1 MKKTRDSITVQLQPH
16 NSHHSSP
23 PVSINFPL
31 PYKSHVLKYYTGKI
45 HGKGPVEANV
55 RAEICINDW
64 IEDGGIFMLGQKEL
78 RKQDSVLLE
87 IVRHHLLQYGS
98 EWKQEIQEI
107 HDNMHDNRNMMLS
120 SLLPSLAAKF
130 NVNLIASQSEQRSQG
145 QGQGPAVT
153 SAAKDC
159 TNDEVTIIN
168 RAEPSFAESHPKE
181 SEDKRNKIVSTG
193 HKLPL
198 AGAHNQSVE
207 STMVASALSG
217 GNDTTAQMA
226 TATAAPSASYASE
239 TTTSHAIKDNP
250 IVQGKSAIV
259 TAVSASSGEST
270 THNLEKEVSASM
282 TLKPSE
288 NPIPLL
294 NAATSDTNVKAN
306 SFAAWV
312 YQQQHQQQLHQYQQ
326 HQHQHQLHQQLQH
339 QHHQHHQI
347 ANMHPLNAM
356 QNLHQQAM
364 KIHGVHPYYSHQNSQ
379 HPHLAPILPQQTVL
393 RGINIRNP
401 VIDARHQSNDTDTPA
416 GYPNK
421 ISPHPFYSHQNSQH
435 PYLAPILPQETVI
448 REINMIN
455 PVIDTRHQS
464 KNDTDT
470 PADSPNKIL
479 PHTLNSHQ
487 NSQHLHLAPILPQET
502 VIREINTINP
512 VIDTRHQSNDTDTP
526 ADSPNKEKLCPS
538 SGDSTA
544 AVHLASRKSLSHTKN
559 KREEHSKP
567 DLIKKRVLYH
577 ASDVACKKQRILRM
591 SIIAMKKDM
600 VDALDAFK
608 RPSGA
613 KTQADKRLN
622 DEKAR
627 SVIAKLIAKKDLFIV
642 PTSSFDWK

>member
-1 MKKTRDSITVQLQPH
+1 M
-16 NSHHSSP
+16 
-23 PVSINFPL
+23 
-31 PYKSHVLKYYTGKI
+31 G
-45 HGKGPVEANV
+45 
-55 RAEICINDW
+55 
-64 IEDGGIFMLGQKEL
+64 
-78 RKQDSVLLE
+78 
-87 IVRHHLLQYGS
+87 
-98 EWKQEIQEI
+98 
-107 HDNMHDNRNMMLS
+107 
-120 SLLPSLAAKF
+120 
-130 NVNLIASQSEQRSQG
+130 
-145 QGQGPAVT
+145 
-153 SAAKDC
+153 
-159 TNDEVTIIN
+159 
-168 RAEPSFAESHPKE
+168 
-181 SEDKRNKIVSTG
+181 
-193 HKLPL
+193 
-198 AGAHNQSVE
+198 
-207 STMVASALSG
+207 ASALSG
-217 GNDTTAQMA
+217 GNDTTAQVA
-226 TATAAPSASYASE
+226 TATAAPSASHASE
-239 TTTSHAIKDNP
+239 TTASHAIKDNP

-288 NPIPLL
+288 NPIPLS

-312 YQQQHQQQLHQYQQ
+312 YQQQLHQYQQ

-347 ANMHPLNAM
+347 ANMHPFHAM

-379 HPHLAPILPQQTVL
+379 HPHLAPILQRQTVL
-393 RGINIRNP
+393 RETNIRNP
-401 VIDARHQSNDTDTPA
+401 VIDARHQSNDTNTPA
-416 GYPNK
+416 GSPNK
-421 ISPHPFYSHQNSQH
+421 ILPRPFYSHQNSQH

-448 REINMIN
+448 REIHM
-455 PVIDTRHQS
+455 
-464 KNDTDT
+464 
-470 PADSPNKIL
+470 
-479 PHTLNSHQ
+479 
-487 NSQHLHLAPILPQET
+487 
-502 VIREINTINP
+502 INP

-526 ADSPNKEKLCPS
+526 ADSPNKNKLCPP
-538 SGDSTA
+538 SGDLTA
-544 AVHLASRKSLSHTKN
+544 AVHLASRKSPSHTKN

-577 ASDVACKKQRILRM
+577 ASDVACKKQRLLRM

>member
-16 NSHHSSP
+16 NSSHHSSP

-31 PYKSHVLKYYTGKI
+31 PYKSHVLKYYTGRI

-98 EWKQEIQEI
+98 EWKQEIQEM

-120 SLLPSLAAKF
+120 SLLPGLAEKF

-145 QGQGPAVT
+145 QGQGPAVI
-153 SAAKDC
+153 SAAKDL
-159 TNDEVTIIN
+159 TNDEVKTTK
-168 RAEPSFAESHPKE
+168 REETSSADSHPKE
-181 SEDKRNKIVSTG
+181 SEDKRNTIASTG

-198 AGAHNQSVE
+198 AGANNQSVE
-207 STMVASALSG
+207 STMGASALSG
-217 GNDTTAQMA
+217 GNDTTAQVA
-226 TATAAPSASYASE
+226 TATAAPSASHASE
-239 TTTSHAIKDNP
+239 TTASHAIKDNP

-288 NPIPLL
+288 NPIPLS

-312 YQQQHQQQLHQYQQ
+312 YQQQLHQYQQ

-347 ANMHPLNAM
+347 ANMHPFHAM

-379 HPHLAPILPQQTVL
+379 HPHLAPILQRQTVL
-393 RGINIRNP
+393 RETNIRNP
-401 VIDARHQSNDTDTPA
+401 VIDARHQSNDTNTPA
-416 GYPNK
+416 GSPNK
-421 ISPHPFYSHQNSQH
+421 ILPRPFYSHQNSQH

-448 REINMIN
+448 REIHM
-455 PVIDTRHQS
+455 
-464 KNDTDT
+464 
-470 PADSPNKIL
+470 
-479 PHTLNSHQ
+479 
-487 NSQHLHLAPILPQET
+487 
-502 VIREINTINP
+502 INP

-526 ADSPNKEKLCPS
+526 AGSHNKNKLCPP
-538 SGDSTA
+538 SGDLPA

-577 ASDVACKKQRILRM
+577 ASDVACKKQRLLRM

>member
-1 MKKTRDSITVQLQPH
+1 MKKTRDSITVHLQPH
-16 NSHHSSP
+16 NSHHFNP
-23 PVSINFPL
+23 PGSIDFPL
-31 PYKSHVLKYYTGKI
+31 SYKSHVLKYYTGKI
-45 HGKGPVEANV
+45 HGKGPIEANV

-464 KNDTDT
+464 NDTDT
-470 PADSPNKIL
+470 PAGSHNK
-479 PHTLNSHQ
+479 N
-487 NSQHLHLAPILPQET
+487 
-502 VIREINTINP
+502 
-512 VIDTRHQSNDTDTP
+512 
-526 ADSPNKEKLCPS
+526 KLCPP
-538 SGDSTA
+538 SGDLPA

-613 KTQADKRLN
+613 KTQEEKRLN